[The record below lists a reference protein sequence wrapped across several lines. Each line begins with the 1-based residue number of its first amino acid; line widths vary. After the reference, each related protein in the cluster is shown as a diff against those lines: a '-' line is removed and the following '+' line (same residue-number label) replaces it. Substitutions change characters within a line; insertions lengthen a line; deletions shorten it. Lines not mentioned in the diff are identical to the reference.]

1 MKTLSA
7 QLNESLK
14 VNEAMDSTLAEALA
28 NFPRQKDVINT
39 VQSAMDKW
47 DKMSKS
53 AQQKFAKT
61 ELLSDMASPSEAK
74 ECAEAVDLIF
84 SYVISAY
91 DNMLNDPDQYPYG
104 SDPKQFIEW
113 FIDEAGYID
122 MLSDDYRMDS
132 SIVDR
137 LREVLFDLKLFKD
150 IIKA

>member
-1 MKTLSA
+1 MKSLLSR
-7 QLNESLK
+7 LNESLRI
-14 VNEAMDSTLAEALA
+14 NEAMDATLAEALA
-28 NFPRQKDVINT
+28 NFHRHKDVINT

-61 ELLSDMASPSEAK
+61 ELLSDMASSSEAK
-74 ECAEAVDLIF
+74 ECAEAIDLIF

-113 FIDEAGYID
+113 FINDAGYID

-132 SIVDR
+132 SIIEQ
-137 LREVLFDLKLFKD
+137 LSEMLHDLKLFKD